1 MLALTKINDGNL
13 ERSEWLGG
21 AHLDEG
27 NFLLAGHRI
36 TIAGGKAFVANRK
49 RLAVPPR
56 GFLQAYFRLPIEVA
70 QLRL

>member
-1 MLALTKINDGNL
+1 MLALMKINDGNL

-36 TIAGGKAFVANRK
+36 TIAGGKAFVANRSAFAA
-49 RLAVPPR
+49 RFRITSGSSLIF
-56 GFLQAYFRLPIEVA
+56 FLVTS
-70 QLRL
+70 